1 MRRAFPTCLI
11 LVIVVQAW
19 VFLMVPTDNNG
30 DPNDYLVIAQGL
42 FSRMT
47 PFTLNR
53 SIGYPLFIKVASLDL
68 HNLNLLFLVQ
78 SVLFVVAIFYFASS
92 LSLPPILR
100 CLVCVPALIP
110 GIAYMQKLLFP
121 DGLIL
126 SLLLLFM
133 IQLVRRKVYYAA
145 AIGLILTAIKIF
157 FIFLLPLVLAAWAV
171 ENWHISVRKA
181 YVSFCIFLLLLVPLV
196 FAIRPFPLYQTIVQI
211 PDFVSGQINPVGP
224 LKELRVS
231 CGGAAKTIT
240 DPTVLASIL
249 KHSADEYYIPLGST
263 VTAQLGCTQ
272 GDVRRLQRQL
282 ILYYLSRAPLFQAK
296 KILMNVCR
304 AAFVFPQNEH
314 VGYMLRQKA
323 DLATRFYDDRFF
335 YEDRQVQYF
344 RDVGLAPL
352 KQPGL
357 VLLRLTAHNNL
368 LIRALS
374 LGILG
379 FVPLIA
385 WKLLKKRDVLRLAFP
400 VVVFIAA
407 YSVLL
412 SWFAF
417 IYDRYVYVNYFLWM
431 YLIALWANETFP
443 GLARASLAWP
453 RPLGATSKSE

>member
-1 MRRAFPTCLI
+1 
-11 LVIVVQAW
+11 
-19 VFLMVPTDNNG
+19 
-30 DPNDYLVIAQGL
+30 
-42 FSRMT
+42 
-47 PFTLNR
+47 
-53 SIGYPLFIKVASLDL
+53 
-68 HNLNLLFLVQ
+68 
-78 SVLFVVAIFYFASS
+78 
-92 LSLPPILR
+92 
-100 CLVCVPALIP
+100 
-110 GIAYMQKLLFP
+110 
-121 DGLIL
+121 
-126 SLLLLFM
+126 
-133 IQLVRRKVYYAA
+133 
-145 AIGLILTAIKIF
+145 
-157 FIFLLPLVLAAWAV
+157 
-171 ENWHISVRKA
+171 
-181 YVSFCIFLLLLVPLV
+181 
-196 FAIRPFPLYQTIVQI
+196 
-211 PDFVSGQINPVGP
+211 
-224 LKELRVS
+224 
-231 CGGAAKTIT
+231 
-240 DPTVLASIL
+240 
-249 KHSADEYYIPLGST
+249 
-263 VTAQLGCTQ
+263 
-272 GDVRRLQRQL
+272 
-282 ILYYLSRAPLFQAK
+282 
-296 KILMNVCR
+296 MNVCR